1 MVQAEQSVIGCLM
14 MAPELL
20 DRARAVLS
28 PAMFEAQPLARI
40 FSCMLE
46 LKKAGTPVDAVT
58 VVSRL
63 GDGYAAMIRECAC
76 IAPRIGTFP
85 QYAAIVLDAW
95 RERTLVTELQSLAIS
110 GRTADEMTAELERM
124 AARQRSIMQKV
135 HSASEQ
141 TFGEAVAQA
150 YRDLLKPDTSL
161 KTDWKHFNDVLGGLQ
176 RGCLYIIAARP
187 GDGKTDFALHLAVQL
202 AKRCRVDYRSL
213 EMTKEQLVHRVL
225 SRVCMINSTRFRD
238 HDLDENAQKRIGI
251 AAARMGD
258 LHLVMDDT
266 PGVSA
271 GDVEAKLASGNDST
285 ANHYAAL
292 LAQVQAQQDAAARR
306 AEELAR
312 QKQQAAQAAYD
323 KNMGYLNE
331 AYANRSNL
339 LQQNY
344 NDALAQLQ
352 ASYDSGARGVNQNA
366 DSAQQQAYINYMM
379 SKRDLPQ
386 ALAAQGLT
394 GGMSESALAGMYNS
408 YGNNRNTIDR
418 GRNES
423 LAALLD
429 TLNSNRSSALQSYNS
444 QLSAAEQ
451 QKMAYQMQLEQALAN
466 GSAEILQNKYD
477 TLQNLDNAYA
487 QQILALQQAAAQAA
501 QKRW

>member
-1 MVQAEQSVIGCLM
+1 M
-14 MAPELL
+14 
-20 DRARAVLS
+20 R
-28 PAMFEAQPLARI
+28 
-40 FSCMLE
+40 
-46 LKKAGTPVDAVT
+46 
-58 VVSRL
+58 
-63 GDGYAAMIRECAC
+63 
-76 IAPRIGTFP
+76 
-85 QYAAIVLDAW
+85 
-95 RERTLVTELQSLAIS
+95 
-110 GRTADEMTAELERM
+110 
-124 AARQRSIMQKV
+124 
-135 HSASEQ
+135 
-141 TFGEAVAQA
+141 
-150 YRDLLKPDTSL
+150 
-161 KTDWKHFNDVLGGLQ
+161 
-176 RGCLYIIAARP
+176 RP
-187 GDGKTDFALHLAVQL
+187 G
-202 AKRCRVDYRSL
+202 
-213 EMTKEQLVHRVL
+213 
-225 SRVCMINSTRFRD
+225 
-238 HDLDENAQKRIGI
+238 
-251 AAARMGD
+251 
-258 LHLVMDDT
+258 
-266 PGVSA
+266 
-271 GDVEAKLASGNDST
+271 
-285 ANHYAAL
+285 
-292 LAQVQAQQDAAARR
+292 R

-331 AYANRSNL
+331 AYANRNNL

-352 ASYDSGARGVNQNA
+352 ASYDSGARGVNRNA

>member
-1 MVQAEQSVIGCLM
+1 MAIFKGRVRVRYGYSRWGYTRNNGKGWHGGSDEEGLDSTTILM
-14 MAPELL
+14 P
-20 DRARAVLS
+20 DYKGKS
-28 PAMFEAQPLARI
+28 
-40 FSCMLE
+40 
-46 LKKAGTPVDAVT
+46 
-58 VVSRL
+58 
-63 GDGYAAMIRECAC
+63 
-76 IAPRIGTFP
+76 
-85 QYAAIVLDAW
+85 
-95 RERTLVTELQSLAIS
+95 IS
-110 GRTADEMTAELERM
+110 GRVITARKVDMSTGSKTWEWGWYVCVELDAGQTPDAVNYLYFCHNARNLVSVGQRVKSGDALAVMGSTGNASLASPPFAHCHFEVRATAAGAGLDPT
-124 AARQRSIMQKV
+124 AYTGHPNAV
-135 HSASEQ
+135 G
-141 TFGEAVAQA
+141 TYGEAIDETEDSDMKFLEVTSGKCEVFTA
-150 YRDLLKPDTSL
+150 PDVNAV
-161 KTDWKHFNDVLGGLQ
+161 DKHYNG
-176 RGCLYIIAARP
+176 
-187 GDGKTDFALHLAVQL
+187 
-202 AKRCRVDYRSL
+202 
-213 EMTKEQLVHRVL
+213 
-225 SRVCMINSTRFRD
+225 
-238 HDLDENAQKRIGI
+238 
-251 AAARMGD
+251 
-258 LHLVMDDT
+258 
-266 PGVSA
+266 
-271 GDVEAKLASGNDST
+271 GNDST

-292 LAQVQAQQDAAARR
+292 LAQVQAAQDAAARR

-331 AYANRSNL
+331 AYANRNNL

-352 ASYDSGARGVNQNA
+352 ASYDSGARGVNRNA

>member
-1 MVQAEQSVIGCLM
+1 MNRTVLVLM
-14 MAPELL
+14 MA
-20 DRARAVLS
+20 
-28 PAMFEAQPLARI
+28 
-40 FSCMLE
+40 
-46 LKKAGTPVDAVT
+46 VT
-58 VVSRL
+58 VE
-63 GDGYAAMIRECAC
+63 A
-76 IAPRIGTFP
+76 
-85 QYAAIVLDAW
+85 
-95 RERTLVTELQSLAIS
+95 LVE
-110 GRTADEMTAELERM
+110 
-124 AARQRSIMQKV
+124 
-135 HSASEQ
+135 
-141 TFGEAVAQA
+141 
-150 YRDLLKPDTSL
+150 Y
-161 KTDWKHFNDVLGGLQ
+161 
-176 RGCLYIIAARP
+176 
-187 GDGKTDFALHLAVQL
+187 
-202 AKRCRVDYRSL
+202 
-213 EMTKEQLVHRVL
+213 
-225 SRVCMINSTRFRD
+225 
-238 HDLDENAQKRIGI
+238 
-251 AAARMGD
+251 
-258 LHLVMDDT
+258 
-266 PGVSA
+266 
-271 GDVEAKLASGNDST
+271 AKLLASVKSNSQTNVPSGANNTRSGNDST

-339 LQQNY
+339 LQQSY

>member
-1 MVQAEQSVIGCLM
+1 M
-14 MAPELL
+14 
-20 DRARAVLS
+20 
-28 PAMFEAQPLARI
+28 
-40 FSCMLE
+40 
-46 LKKAGTPVDAVT
+46 
-58 VVSRL
+58 
-63 GDGYAAMIRECAC
+63 
-76 IAPRIGTFP
+76 
-85 QYAAIVLDAW
+85 
-95 RERTLVTELQSLAIS
+95 
-110 GRTADEMTAELERM
+110 
-124 AARQRSIMQKV
+124 
-135 HSASEQ
+135 
-141 TFGEAVAQA
+141 
-150 YRDLLKPDTSL
+150 
-161 KTDWKHFNDVLGGLQ
+161 
-176 RGCLYIIAARP
+176 
-187 GDGKTDFALHLAVQL
+187 
-202 AKRCRVDYRSL
+202 
-213 EMTKEQLVHRVL
+213 
-225 SRVCMINSTRFRD
+225 
-238 HDLDENAQKRIGI
+238 
-251 AAARMGD
+251 
-258 LHLVMDDT
+258 
-266 PGVSA
+266 
-271 GDVEAKLASGNDST
+271 
-285 ANHYAAL
+285 
-292 LAQVQAQQDAAARR
+292 QAQQDAAARR

-312 QKQQAAQAAYD
+312 QKQEAAQAAYD

>member
-1 MVQAEQSVIGCLM
+1 
-14 MAPELL
+14 
-20 DRARAVLS
+20 
-28 PAMFEAQPLARI
+28 
-40 FSCMLE
+40 MLE
-46 LKKAGTPVDAVT
+46 GGFIL
-58 VVSRL
+58 L
-63 GDGYAAMIRECAC
+63 H
-76 IAPRIGTFP
+76 
-85 QYAAIVLDAW
+85 
-95 RERTLVTELQSLAIS
+95 
-110 GRTADEMTAELERM
+110 
-124 AARQRSIMQKV
+124 RSILRW
-135 HSASEQ
+135 EWY
-141 TFGEAVAQA
+141 G
-150 YRDLLKPDTSL
+150 DLNTARLFIHLLLTVNYEP
-161 KTDWKHFNDVLGGLQ
+161 Q
-176 RGCLYIIAARP
+176 RW
-187 GDGKTDFALHLAVQL
+187 Q
-202 AKRCRVDYRSL
+202 
-213 EMTKEQLVHRVL
+213 
-225 SRVCMINSTRFRD
+225 
-238 HDLDENAQKRIGI
+238 GI
-251 AAARMGD
+251 A
-258 LHLVMDDT
+258 
-266 PGVSA
+266 
-271 GDVEAKLASGNDST
+271 VERGQRVASLAKLADETGLTVKQVRTALEHLKRTGEVTHTATSKYGLFTVNHYDRYQPRGEPEGTPQGMENGIQGAGGGQAKGSNGRKNKKAEKLLASVKSNSQTNVPSGANNTRSGNDST

-331 AYANRSNL
+331 AYANRNNL

-352 ASYDSGARGVNQNA
+352 ASYDSGARGVNRNA

>member
-1 MVQAEQSVIGCLM
+1 
-14 MAPELL
+14 MAIFKGRVRVRYGYSRWGYTRNNGKGWHGGSDEEGL
-20 DRARAVLS
+20 DS
-28 PAMFEAQPLARI
+28 
-40 FSCMLE
+40 
-46 LKKAGTPVDAVT
+46 TT
-58 VVSRL
+58 
-63 GDGYAAMIRECAC
+63 IRM
-76 IAPRIGTFP
+76 PDYKGK
-85 QYAAIVLDAW
+85 
-95 RERTLVTELQSLAIS
+95 SIS
-110 GRTADEMTAELERM
+110 GRVVTARKVDRSTGSKTWEWGWYVCVELDAGQTPDAVNYLYFCHNARNLVSVGQRVKSGDALAVMGSTGNAALASPPFAHCHFEVRATAAGAGLDPT
-124 AARQRSIMQKV
+124 AYTGHPNAV
-135 HSASEQ
+135 G
-141 TFGEAVAQA
+141 TYGEAIDETEESDMKFLEVTSGKCEVFTA
-150 YRDLLKPDTSL
+150 PDVNAV
-161 KTDWKHFNDVLGGLQ
+161 DKHYNG
-176 RGCLYIIAARP
+176 
-187 GDGKTDFALHLAVQL
+187 
-202 AKRCRVDYRSL
+202 
-213 EMTKEQLVHRVL
+213 
-225 SRVCMINSTRFRD
+225 
-238 HDLDENAQKRIGI
+238 
-251 AAARMGD
+251 
-258 LHLVMDDT
+258 
-266 PGVSA
+266 
-271 GDVEAKLASGNDST
+271 GNDST

-292 LAQVQAQQDAAARR
+292 LAQVQAAQDAAARR

-312 QKQQAAQAAYD
+312 QKQEAAQAAYD

>member
-1 MVQAEQSVIGCLM
+1 MLMGDWGSDSKRNNKNKYNPVTPAWQQNAVNKNDILNFNRNQLQNQYGGDFSAWTPENSGIYNYNQS
-14 MAPELL
+14 
-20 DRARAVLS
+20 S
-28 PAMFEAQPLARI
+28 
-40 FSCMLE
+40 
-46 LKKAGTPVDAVT
+46 GTT
-58 VVSRL
+58 TNSR
-63 GDGYAAMIRECAC
+63 DGNGSDSGSGSSSSAANYYAAM
-76 IAPRIGTFP
+76 
-85 QYAAIVLDAW
+85 
-95 RERTLVTELQSLAIS
+95 
-110 GRTADEMTAELERM
+110 
-124 AARQRSIMQKV
+124 
-135 HSASEQ
+135 
-141 TFGEAVAQA
+141 
-150 YRDLLKPDTSL
+150 
-161 KTDWKHFNDVLGGLQ
+161 
-176 RGCLYIIAARP
+176 
-187 GDGKTDFALHLAVQL
+187 
-202 AKRCRVDYRSL
+202 
-213 EMTKEQLVHRVL
+213 
-225 SRVCMINSTRFRD
+225 
-238 HDLDENAQKRIGI
+238 
-251 AAARMGD
+251 
-258 LHLVMDDT
+258 
-266 PGVSA
+266 
-271 GDVEAKLASGNDST
+271 
-285 ANHYAAL
+285 
-292 LAQVQAQQDAAARR
+292 LAQVQAAQDAAARR

-312 QKQQAAQAAYD
+312 QKQEAAQAAYD

-339 LQQNY
+339 LQQSY

-352 ASYDSGARGVNQNA
+352 ASYDSGARGVNRNA

>member
-1 MVQAEQSVIGCLM
+1 M
-14 MAPELL
+14 
-20 DRARAVLS
+20 
-28 PAMFEAQPLARI
+28 
-40 FSCMLE
+40 
-46 LKKAGTPVDAVT
+46 
-58 VVSRL
+58 
-63 GDGYAAMIRECAC
+63 
-76 IAPRIGTFP
+76 
-85 QYAAIVLDAW
+85 
-95 RERTLVTELQSLAIS
+95 
-110 GRTADEMTAELERM
+110 
-124 AARQRSIMQKV
+124 
-135 HSASEQ
+135 
-141 TFGEAVAQA
+141 
-150 YRDLLKPDTSL
+150 
-161 KTDWKHFNDVLGGLQ
+161 
-176 RGCLYIIAARP
+176 
-187 GDGKTDFALHLAVQL
+187 GK
-202 AKRCRVDYRSL
+202 
-213 EMTKEQLVHRVL
+213 EEGP
-225 SRVCMINSTRFRD
+225 RFRGAD
-238 HDLDENAQKRIGI
+238 YESPKFLEVTSGKCEVFTAPDVNAVDKHYNG
-251 AAARMGD
+251 
-258 LHLVMDDT
+258 
-266 PGVSA
+266 
-271 GDVEAKLASGNDST
+271 GNDST

-292 LAQVQAQQDAAARR
+292 LAQVQAAQDAAARR

-331 AYANRSNL
+331 AYANRNNL

-352 ASYDSGARGVNQNA
+352 ASYDSGARGVNRNA

>member
-1 MVQAEQSVIGCLM
+1 MLMGDWGSYKKKDSSGLTQTLLPNGVILWKNPNGISE
-14 MAPELL
+14 PIK
-20 DRARAVLS
+20 S
-28 PAMFEAQPLARI
+28 F
-40 FSCMLE
+40 
-46 LKKAGTPVDAVT
+46 
-58 VVSRL
+58 
-63 GDGYAAMIRECAC
+63 GD
-76 IAPRIGTFP
+76 
-85 QYAAIVLDAW
+85 L
-95 RERTLVTELQSLAIS
+95 
-110 GRTADEMTAELERM
+110 
-124 AARQRSIMQKV
+124 
-135 HSASEQ
+135 
-141 TFGEAVAQA
+141 
-150 YRDLLKPDTSL
+150 DTSNNNANQ
-161 KTDWKHFNDVLGGLQ
+161 TPANTTTPPPT
-176 RGCLYIIAARP
+176 AA
-187 GDGKTDFALHLAVQL
+187 D
-202 AKRCRVDYRSL
+202 
-213 EMTKEQLVHRVL
+213 
-225 SRVCMINSTRFRD
+225 
-238 HDLDENAQKRIGI
+238 
-251 AAARMGD
+251 
-258 LHLVMDDT
+258 
-266 PGVSA
+266 
-271 GDVEAKLASGNDST
+271 
-285 ANHYAAL
+285 HYAAL

-386 ALAAQGLT
+386 ALVAQGLT
-394 GGMSESALAGMYNS
+394 GGMSESALAGMYNT